1 MVVLCLCLQLDFY
14 FHIDCCKRIYPQ
26 KLERPAHYVEVYRSK
41 QDLDKECRCD
51 GSQRSDGDREHIK
64 HCLTLSSIDHQNL
77 FIVFFM
83 PSKQLQITFIV
94 SGLVQLN
101 LLSHAATCQVQVVSY
116 HRPNSSIIIL

>member
-1 MVVLCLCLQLDFY
+1 MFAFAARFLFSY
-14 FHIDCCKRIYPQ
+14 FIFVKKIYPQ

-51 GSQRSDGDREHIK
+51 GSQRSDGDGEHIK
-64 HCLTLSSIDHQNL
+64 HCLNPNFNRSSELI

-94 SGLVQLN
+94 SGLVQLR
-101 LLSHAATCQVQVVSY
+101 LVKSRL
-116 HRPNSSIIIL
+116 